1 MIQARLHKQI
11 HLRNKEEHRI
21 IAGHPWVFS
30 NEIREARGEPA
41 IGDVVEV
48 FSARGLPLGVGLYNP
63 HSLIAVRL
71 LSTSPVEIDREFLRA
86 RIADALALRE
96 GLYPGEST
104 YRLVHGEGDF
114 LSGLVIDRFG
124 DQFAL
129 QTFAYGMELRLPLVC
144 EILEEMFHPSAIV
157 ARNDSP
163 LRALENLPSYR
174 KVLAGEAGPVVIE
187 ERGVKY
193 GLDLREGQKTGFF
206 LDQRENRAAL
216 ARYCT
221 GKKVLDGF
229 CNDGGFSLTAARAG
243 ASSVLG
249 VDISDE
255 AVARAQSN
263 AALNGIANVQ
273 FETGDMFAMLKTLSE
288 HEEKFDV
295 IVLDPPSFTRTKKNV
310 QTAKKGY
317 RDLHAAALPL
327 LPRGG
332 ILLTA
337 SCSHHILPEVFLEL
351 VDEAVRKAGR
361 QLQLLE
367 WRGAAPDHPTL
378 PAVPETQYLKA
389 GIFRIL

>member
-124 DQFAL
+124 DQFAV

-216 ARYCT
+216 ARYCA

-255 AVARAQSN
+255 AVARARSN
-263 AALNGIANVQ
+263 AAINGIANVQ

-332 ILLTA
+332 TLLTA

>member
-1 MIQARLHKQI
+1 
-11 HLRNKEEHRI
+11 
-21 IAGHPWVFS
+21 
-30 NEIREARGEPA
+30 
-41 IGDVVEV
+41 
-48 FSARGLPLGVGLYNP
+48 
-63 HSLIAVRL
+63 
-71 LSTSPVEIDREFLRA
+71 
-86 RIADALALRE
+86 
-96 GLYPGEST
+96 
-104 YRLVHGEGDF
+104 
-114 LSGLVIDRFG
+114 
-124 DQFAL
+124 
-129 QTFAYGMELRLPLVC
+129 
-144 EILEEMFHPSAIV
+144 
-157 ARNDSP
+157 
-163 LRALENLPSYR
+163 
-174 KVLAGEAGPVVIE
+174 
-187 ERGVKY
+187 
-193 GLDLREGQKTGFF
+193 
-206 LDQRENRAAL
+206 
-216 ARYCT
+216 
-221 GKKVLDGF
+221 LDGF

>member
-124 DQFAL
+124 DQFAV

-255 AVARAQSN
+255 AVARARSN
-263 AALNGIANVQ
+263 AAINGIANVQ

>member
-124 DQFAL
+124 DQFAV

>member
-1 MIQARLHKQI
+1 MIRPRLHKQI

-71 LSTSPVEIDREFLRA
+71 LSTNPVEIDREFLRA
-86 RIADALALRE
+86 RIADAHALRE

>member
-124 DQFAL
+124 DQFAV

-216 ARYCT
+216 ARYCA
-221 GKKVLDGF
+221 GKKVLD
-229 CNDGGFSLTAARAG
+229 
-243 ASSVLG
+243 
-249 VDISDE
+249 
-255 AVARAQSN
+255 
-263 AALNGIANVQ
+263 
-273 FETGDMFAMLKTLSE
+273 
-288 HEEKFDV
+288 
-295 IVLDPPSFTRTKKNV
+295 
-310 QTAKKGY
+310 
-317 RDLHAAALPL
+317 
-327 LPRGG
+327 
-332 ILLTA
+332 
-337 SCSHHILPEVFLEL
+337 
-351 VDEAVRKAGR
+351 
-361 QLQLLE
+361 
-367 WRGAAPDHPTL
+367 
-378 PAVPETQYLKA
+378 
-389 GIFRIL
+389 